1 MLSRGSSVRL
11 LASLLATNEDEIPK
25 YQAICEKLGDLAA
38 AQGAYSGA
46 AKKYLD
52 AGNKTKVSSGFL
64 VV

>member
-1 MLSRGSSVRL
+1 MPSSSRSARM

-52 AGNKTKVSSGFL
+52 AGNKTKVSSGF
-64 VV
+64 VVV